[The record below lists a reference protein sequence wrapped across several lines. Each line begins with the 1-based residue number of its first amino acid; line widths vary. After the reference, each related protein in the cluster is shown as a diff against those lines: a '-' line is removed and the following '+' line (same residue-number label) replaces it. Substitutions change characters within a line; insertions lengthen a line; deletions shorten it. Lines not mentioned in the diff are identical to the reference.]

1 MTIEKTIKIKIVGF
15 VLNKERFENIV
26 RLLNTLDYNL
36 KLNENP
42 CYGFQD
48 DEHNLRI
55 NLLANNKLEFL
66 GFYETVDDLEIIKN
80 SVKTFLDKSV
90 LYFKAISLEF
100 GCIYI
105 NETGIIFRYNEPLFD
120 NDNQLKYK
128 TLVNIVNNEKGGVY
142 LTQNYHF
149 YNFGNVK
156 NENGII
162 GVIISDI
169 LENLKNYAQD
179 FNIAIER

>member
-1 MTIEKTIKIKIVGF
+1 MTVEKTIKIKIVGF
-15 VLNKERFENIV
+15 DLNKERFENII
-26 RLLNTLDYNL
+26 RLLNTLDYKF

-55 NLLANNKLEFL
+55 NLLSNNKLEFL
-66 GFYETVDDLEIIKN
+66 GFYETIDDLEIIKN
-80 SVKTFLDKSV
+80 SVKTFLDKAV

-128 TLVNIVNNEKGGVY
+128 LGVNIVNNEKGGVY

-149 YNFGNVK
+149 YNFNNVK
-156 NENGII
+156 NAYGVIGII
-162 GVIISDI
+162 NDDI
-169 LENLKNYAQD
+169 LLKLKDYSLD
-179 FNIAIER
+179 FDKAIER